1 MEGLDIYKEIAERTQ
16 GDIYLGVV
24 GPVRTGKSTFI
35 RRMMEVLVLPNINNP
50 SVRDRAK
57 DTLPQSGSGK
67 TISTFEPKFIPSD
80 GAVEIELNDNA
91 KMRVRMVD
99 CVGYIIDGVSGHIEN
114 GESRMVKTPW
124 FDEEIPFVEAA
135 EIGTRKVINEHSTI
149 GIVVTTDGSIADIP
163 RENYIYAEE
172 KVINELKKI
181 NKPFVVVLNTT
192 HPYNPD
198 TINLRKN
205 LEDRYGVP
213 VYTVDALNMKIED
226 VKNILERVLYEFPVK
241 EIGIRIPEWVEK
253 LSVDHWLKK
262 NFINVVKNSVDKLD
276 KIKDIKPTVLDYRQY
291 EFVGDVNLNDIKL
304 GEGTAEVS
312 MKVKDGLFFRVLGEF
327 AGYDINGEHHLLEIM
342 KDLSFAKREYD
353 KISDALRDAREG
365 GYGLVP
371 PQLEELKLEEPEIVR
386 QGNRFGVKLRASAP
400 SLHIIRANVETEV
413 SPIVGTEKQSED
425 LVKSM
430 IEEFENDPQRI
441 WQSNMFGKSLE
452 ELVKEGLQNKVFM
465 MPDDVQEKLQRTLQK
480 IINEGNGGLICIIL

>member
-1 MEGLDIYKEIAERTQ
+1 MEGLDIYKEIVERTQ

-172 KVINELKKI
+172 KVVNELKKI

-262 NFINVVKNSVDKLD
+262 NFINVVKNSVGKLD
-276 KIKDIKPTVLDYRQY
+276 KIRDIKPTVSDFKQY
-291 EFVGDVNLNDIKL
+291 EFVGEANLNDIRL

-353 KISDALRDAREG
+353 KISDALKNAREG

-371 PQLEELKLEEPEIVR
+371 PQLDELKLEEPEIVR

-430 IEEFENDPQRI
+430 VDEFENDPQRI

-465 MPDDVQEKLQRTLQK
+465 MPEDVQEKLQRTLQK